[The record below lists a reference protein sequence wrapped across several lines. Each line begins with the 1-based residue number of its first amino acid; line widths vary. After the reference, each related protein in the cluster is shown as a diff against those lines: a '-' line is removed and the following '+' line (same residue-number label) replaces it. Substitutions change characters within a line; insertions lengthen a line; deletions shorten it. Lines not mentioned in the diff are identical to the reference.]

1 MTIISPT
8 PSQFPSSLQQQ
19 KQKQKHDEQQN
30 KKNRFRRT
38 KQKIEYELTE
48 IYRKLCEGES
58 DIQIITTLRLQERN
72 YYKYKKRLEIR
83 LIEYQYKKTHDTF
96 FIGAQLFKNRMLTLY
111 KALENQV
118 ISTDN
123 KTSGVEKA
131 KCAEIAANIAIDVLK
146 MESEGIKPIK
156 ELVAKNTRKNIL
168 NNDCSHQSKE
178 NDDNDELINGY
189 DSRKKL

>member
-8 PSQFPSSLQQQ
+8 PSQSPSSQQQQ
-19 KQKQKHDEQQN
+19 KQKQKHDEQRN
-30 KKNRFRRT
+30 KKYRCRRT
-38 KQKIEYELTE
+38 EQKIEYELTE

-58 DIQIITTLRLQERN
+58 DIQIMTTLRLQEKN

-83 LIEYQYKKTHDTF
+83 LMEYQYKKTHDTF
-96 FIGAQLFKNRMLTLY
+96 FIETQLFKNRMLTLY

-118 ISTDN
+118 ISINN
-123 KTSGVEKA
+123 KTSGIEKA

-156 ELVAKNTRKNIL
+156 GLVAKNVQGKNIL
-168 NNDCSHQSKE
+168 NKLSQSSI
-178 NDDNDELINGY
+178 L
-189 DSRKKL
+189 RK